1 MSGEPILTDHTVL
14 ELAPQSTI
22 AVRVKAPMEDLDL
35 AALFATHLPRLMAI
49 AGESRPAYARYHEF
63 GPSQADVEIGVPVVT
78 EVDVSQSRA
87 DDEAAISASELPGGR
102 VAVVTHHGSYDT
114 LGAAYGA
121 LHDWIHEQGLEDGPG
136 PWESYLDDPAT
147 VEDVSA
153 LRTVLHWP
161 LLEP

>member
-1 MSGEPILTDHTVL
+1 MAAEPILTDHNVL

-35 AALFATHLPRLMAI
+35 AALFASHLPRLMAF

-78 EVDVSQSRA
+78 EVEIPPSQQ
-87 DDEAAISASELPGGR
+87 EETAISASELPGGR

-114 LGAAYGA
+114 LGAAYDA

-136 PWESYLDDPAT
+136 PWESYLDDPVT
-147 VEDVSA
+147 VEDMSA

>member
-1 MSGEPILTDHTVL
+1 MSAQPILTDHNIL
-14 ELAPQSTI
+14 ELAPQSTV
-22 AVRVKAPMEDLDL
+22 AVRVQAPMEDLDL
-35 AALFATHLPRLMAI
+35 AALFATHIPRLMAV
-49 AGESRPAYARYHEF
+49 ANEPRPAYARYHEF
-63 GPSQADVEIGVPVVT
+63 GPTQADIEIGIPVVT
-78 EVDVSQSRA
+78 EVQIPSSR
-87 DDEAAISASELPGGR
+87 DDEPAITAAHLPGGR

-114 LGAAYGA
+114 LGAAYDA
-121 LHDWIHEQGLEDGPG
+121 LHDWIHDQGFEDGPG

>member
-1 MSGEPILTDHTVL
+1 MSSEPILSDHNVL

-35 AALFATHLPRLMAI
+35 AALFATHLPRLMAVT
-49 AGESRPAYARYHEF
+49 GESRPAYARYHEF

-78 EVDVSQSRA
+78 DVDLPLA
-87 DDEAAISASELPGGR
+87 GGDDEAAITASQLPGGR

-114 LGAAYGA
+114 LGAAYDA
-121 LHDWIHEQGLEDGPG
+121 LHDWIHAQGLEDGPG

-147 VEDVSA
+147 VEDVA
-153 LRTVLHWP
+153 TLRTVLHWP

>member
-1 MSGEPILTDHTVL
+1 
-14 ELAPQSTI
+14 
-22 AVRVKAPMEDLDL
+22 MEDLDL